1 MLHNSGVVLVSAST
15 AEFEITRHLYKTT
28 DISAAKNLGRVLAQR
43 CQEAGITRVYWE
55 PQYGDR
61 NKLRVMFMVMSYCGV
76 VTSFPV
82 IWLQMV
88 MVSPGTH
95 LVKSHQSLSITNE
108 SQFKKS
114 RSPKLKM
121 LGPSSNQTVNME
133 TDAKNRYYSFLK
145 LKKKSFY
152 KCKEKKR
159 LKEICIFKQ
168 QPQKS
173 LEQNP
178 SILLC
183 IVRDVCHELFGVFGN
198 FYALGT

>member
-61 NKLRVMFMVMSYCGV
+61 NKLRVMFMVMSYCAV

-82 IWLQMV
+82 IFWQIV

-95 LVKSHQSLSITNE
+95 LVKTHDSLSITNE
-108 SQFKKS
+108 SQLKKS

-121 LGPSSNQTVNME
+121 LGPLCNQTVNME
-133 TDAKNRYYSFLK
+133 TDAKSLYYSLLK
-145 LKKKSFY
+145 LK
-152 KCKEKKR
+152 
-159 LKEICIFKQ
+159 IV
-168 QPQKS
+168 
-173 LEQNP
+173 
-178 SILLC
+178 LL
-183 IVRDVCHELFGVFGN
+183 
-198 FYALGT
+198 

>member
-61 NKLRVMFMVMSYCGV
+61 SKLRVMFMVMSYCAV

-82 IWLQMV
+82 IFWQIV
-88 MVSPGTH
+88 MVNSGTH
-95 LVKSHQSLSITNE
+95 LVKTHDSLSITNE

-121 LGPSSNQTVNME
+121 LGPLCNQMVNME
-133 TDAKNRYYSFLK
+133 TDAKSLYYSLLK
-145 LKKKSFY
+145 LK
-152 KCKEKKR
+152 
-159 LKEICIFKQ
+159 IV
-168 QPQKS
+168 
-173 LEQNP
+173 
-178 SILLC
+178 LL
-183 IVRDVCHELFGVFGN
+183 
-198 FYALGT
+198 

>member
-43 CQEAGITRVYWE
+43 CQEAGITRVFWE

-82 IWLQMV
+82 ILLQMV

-95 LVKSHQSLSITNE
+95 LVKTHQSLSITNE

-121 LGPSSNQTVNME
+121 LGPLCNQTVNME
-133 TDAKNRYYSFLK
+133 TDAKSLHYSLPK
-145 LKKKSFY
+145 LK
-152 KCKEKKR
+152 
-159 LKEICIFKQ
+159 IV
-168 QPQKS
+168 
-173 LEQNP
+173 
-178 SILLC
+178 LL
-183 IVRDVCHELFGVFGN
+183 
-198 FYALGT
+198 